1 MRQNLA
7 NRLAGGG
14 FWAVQ
19 VGLLCVEGVHRMRE
33 EGIPSP
39 AVNLSDT
46 QVFIHAAINAFNAFV
61 NINLDGVA
69 MNVNVRVG
77 PDPQF
82 ADKYGA
88 PITETQWLE
97 LQRDRA
103 YKQIAMWR
111 NESRVAVFTVWTGM
125 DANGCTPPHIF
136 ATVVGRFTDEGM
148 EFSHTFKS
156 TCLADAREAHR
167 QAVELVKAGRL

>member
-14 FWAVQ
+14 FWAIQ
-19 VGLLCVEGVHRMRE
+19 TALMCVESVHEMRE
-33 EGIPSP
+33 REIPNP

-46 QVFIHAAINAFNAFV
+46 QILVTAAIQAFNLF
-61 NINLDGVA
+61 L
-69 MNVNVRVG
+69 NVNMEDGGMVVQVQVG
-77 PDPQF
+77 PDPKF

-88 PITETQWLE
+88 PITQEQWLE

-103 YKQIAMWR
+103 YKQIAMWH
-111 NESRVAVFTVWTGM
+111 NEYRVAVFTMWTGC
-125 DANGCTPPHIF
+125 DTNACTPPHIF

-148 EFSHTFKS
+148 EFTHTFKT